1 MRIIKK
7 KNKKKNSIQG
17 DKFIPVSPKI
27 DENIQMLEN
36 IFKDCS
42 DIVTREFRVG
52 VEQNH
57 RMYVTYLD
65 GMADKDLIHDHILR
79 PLMLEA
85 RLIAPDP
92 GNIKRKVFELAS
104 EGSMSVSDIKEKDNL
119 DEGVLA
125 ILSGD
130 TLMLIDGIPKILI
143 ISSRKWPTRAI
154 SEPIGE
160 MTIRGSRQGFVE
172 TFRFNTALLRREIRD
187 PKLKIKSKQLGE
199 RTKTDLGIAYLED
212 VVNYRVLEEVEKRLD
227 MIDIDGI
234 LESGY
239 IEQLIEDRWF
249 SLFPQVKYT
258 ERPDVVAA
266 AVLEGKVA
274 ILIDNTPMALIVPT
288 TLNSLLQSPDDYYE
302 RWWISTMIRWVRMA
316 GLIISFLLPGG
327 YIATAAYHTG
337 IIPTQLTL
345 FMAGTRDTVPF
356 PVYIEAFLM
365 EIIFELL
372 REAGIRLPG
381 QIGATIGIVGSLII
395 GQSAVEAGLVSP
407 IMVIIVSLTAIASF
421 AIPSYNL
428 TISFRMM
435 RFLAMIASAVLG
447 LYGLILIVILTL
459 AHLATL
465 NSFGVPYLSPAVSS
479 KRSDWKDSFV
489 KAPLPV
495 MKSRPEGAGI
505 DKKRMDDL
513 RLDQKGQTKNFD
525 TQSGN
530 ESQDIQAKEG
540 VTSRFKTPKKTVRDQ
555 DKGGNHYGQQ

>member
-7 KNKKKNSIQG
+7 KNKKQNHIQG

-42 DIVTREFRVG
+42 DIVKREFRVG

-57 RMYVTYLD
+57 RMYVAYVD
-65 GMADKDLIHDHILR
+65 GMADRDLIHDHILR

-143 ISSRKWPTRAI
+143 ISSREWPTRAI

-239 IEQLIEDRWF
+239 IEQLIEDDWF
-249 SLFPQVKYT
+249 SIFPQVKYT

-288 TLNSLLQSPDDYYE
+288 TLNGLLQSPDDYYE
-302 RWWISTMIRWVRMA
+302 RWWISTMIRWLRMA
-316 GLIISFLLPGG
+316 GLIISFLLPGS
-327 YIATAAYHTG
+327 YIAIASYHPG
-337 IIPTQLTL
+337 IIPTQLAL

-428 TISFRMM
+428 TISFRML
-435 RFLAMIASAVLG
+435 RFLAMLASAVLG
-447 LYGLILIVILTL
+447 LYGLILVVILTL

-479 KRSDWKDSFV
+479 KRSDWKDSLV

-495 MKSRPEGAGI
+495 MKSRPEEAGI

-513 RLDQKGQTKNFD
+513 RLDKEGKTKIYD
-525 TQSGN
+525 TLSGD
-530 ESQDIQAKEG
+530 ETQDIKAEEG
-540 VTSRFKTPKKTVRDQ
+540 VTSNLKTPKKIGRDQ
-555 DKGGNHYGQQ
+555 EKGGNHRGQQ